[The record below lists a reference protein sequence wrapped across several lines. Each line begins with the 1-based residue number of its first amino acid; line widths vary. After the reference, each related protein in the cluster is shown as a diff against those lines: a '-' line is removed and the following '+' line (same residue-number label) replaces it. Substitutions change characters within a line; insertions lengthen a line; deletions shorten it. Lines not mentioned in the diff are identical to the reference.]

1 MRCCVGS
8 AAALKR
14 AASVASDVPCAPL
27 LPVPGSSRTSPTISK
42 AAPGPLPRHP
52 GRRQLFRAF
61 TTFALQTGGGLGVIT
76 GRLKARASGHSGV

>member
-14 AASVASDVPCAPL
+14 AASVASDVPCVPL
-27 LPVPGSSRTSPTISK
+27 LPVPGSSRTSPTTSE
-42 AAPGPLPRHP
+42 APGPLPRHP

-61 TTFALQTGGGLGVIT
+61 KTCA
-76 GRLKARASGHSGV
+76 